1 MVEPTRELPDR
12 PSAFQKWIAASWF
25 VLAGAFG
32 MITARVIAEGYVT
45 WWAWALVTLLC
56 VLVGLLHWHAHRVL
70 RWIERRRAS
79 G

>member
-1 MVEPTRELPDR
+1 MVEPTRELSDR
-12 PSAFQKWIAASWF
+12 PSTFQKWIAASWL

-32 MITARVIAEGYVT
+32 MITGRAIEEGYAT

-56 VLVGLLHWHAHRVL
+56 IGVGILHWYAHRVL
-70 RWIERRRAS
+70 RWIERRRGS